1 MTDWFFIHYPTY
13 KNVRS
18 NPAKMPEQ
26 ILRRLDPNNK
36 TAAIAGN
43 TWIVLP
49 DCSNL
54 QKDFLEVVM
63 QTETITY
70 LKEHANTLELHEELL
85 ITKNGKP
92 AFVVQSY
99 DDYTFS
105 QETLALLK
113 ILKLSEKSLQSAAL
127 SLEQAFA

>member
-1 MTDWFFIHYPTY
+1 
-13 KNVRS
+13 
-18 NPAKMPEQ
+18 
-26 ILRRLDPNNK
+26 
-36 TAAIAGN
+36 
-43 TWIVLP
+43 
-49 DCSNL
+49 
-54 QKDFLEVVM
+54 M

-99 DDYTFS
+99 EDYTFG

-113 ILKLSEKSLQSAAL
+113 ILKLSEKSLQTTAL
-127 SLEQAFA
+127 TLEQSFE